1 MAALSFT
8 KLDDADF
15 EKLRAYVY
23 ESCGITLDHSKH
35 SLVVGRL
42 QPVLTREGIANYG
55 DYVARV
61 KADHSGRLRSELVDR
76 LSTNHTFFW
85 RESDHFDY
93 FTKTAL
99 PQAIDARRRSG
110 NKTLRVWCAAASAG
124 QEPYTLA
131 ALMMDT
137 LGQEYAAWDA
147 GLLATDI
154 SAQVLEKAKEGVYES
169 EDVARLPEAMRQR
182 HFVRQPDG
190 RWQAHPKLRAEV
202 TYRRFNLMN
211 PSFPFKQPFDVVF
224 IRNVMIYF
232 DMPTK
237 LALMGRLAAVM
248 RPGAFMFIG
257 AAESLPPEQR
267 SFESVRPGVFRRP

>member
-8 KLDDADF
+8 KLDDGDF
-15 EKLRAYVY
+15 EQLRAYVY

-61 KADHSGRLRSELVDR
+61 KADHTGRLRSELVDR

-85 RESDHFDY
+85 READHFDY
-93 FTKTAL
+93 FAKTAL
-99 PQAIDARRRSG
+99 PQAIDTRRRSG

-154 SAQVLEKAKEGVYES
+154 STQVLEKAKEGVYES

-232 DMPTK
+232 DKPTQRQI
-237 LALMGRLAAVM
+237 LERLAAVI
-248 RPGAFMFIG
+248 RRGGLLFIG
-257 AAESLPPEQR
+257 HSENFTDQR
-267 SFESVRPGVFRRP
+267 ELFVLRGKTVYERI